1 MASWEFPAHDP
12 VDLQVRV
19 HAGVVRVLA
28 VPAQTATVT
37 LEGNE
42 RLLAAT
48 RVEFDHGAL
57 SVAVPGRLGLGGNA
71 RVEFDHGALS
81 VVDLGRLWLGGSGSL
96 KVTVEVP
103 EGSSCLVHAESAD
116 VSCAGELS
124 ALDVHT
130 ASGDVIAERV
140 SGLARVVTASG
151 DVQVGTA
158 AEAKVETASGDV
170 RIEQADGAV
179 TVRTASGD
187 VWIAQASGRR
197 TEAKS
202 SSGDISVAVA
212 RGIGV
217 YLDLSSLSGTVSS
230 DLEPAEENGGAD
242 MTLQCRTI
250 SGDVQ
255 VLRAAQP
262 AAR

>member
-1 MASWEFPAHDP
+1 MTSWEFPAHDP
-12 VDLQVRV
+12 VDLQVQV
-19 HAGVVRVLA
+19 HADSVRVLA
-28 VPAQTATVT
+28 VPTQTATVT
-37 LEGNE
+37 LEGSD
-42 RLLAAT
+42 RLLAVT

-57 SVAVPGRLGLGGNA
+57 SVVTPDRLGLRG
-71 RVEFDHGALS
+71 F
-81 VVDLGRLWLGGSGSL
+81 GSL
-96 KVTVEVP
+96 QVTVEVP
-103 EGSSCLVHAESAD
+103 EGSSCLAHTASAD
-116 VSCAGELS
+116 VSCTGELS

-130 ASGDVIAERV
+130 ASGEVSAERV

-151 DVQVGTA
+151 DVQVGA
-158 AEAKVETASGDV
+158 ATEVRVETASGDV
-170 RIEQADGAV
+170 RLEQADGAV

-187 VWIAQASGRR
+187 VWIAQTSGGR
-197 TEAKS
+197 TEVKS

-230 DLEPAEENGGAD
+230 ELEPAEQNAGAE
-242 MTLQCRTI
+242 MTMQCRTI
-250 SGDVQ
+250 SGDIQ

>member
-1 MASWEFPAHDP
+1 MTSWEFPAHDP

-19 HAGVVRVLA
+19 HAGSVRVLA
-28 VPAQTATVT
+28 VPTQTATVT
-37 LEGNE
+37 LDGSE
-42 RLLAAT
+42 RLL
-48 RVEFDHGAL
+48 DL
-57 SVAVPGRLGLGGNA
+57 I

-81 VVDLGRLWLGGSGSL
+81 VVTPDRLELRGSGSL
-96 KVTVEVP
+96 DVTVQVP
-103 EGSSCLVHAESAD
+103 EGSSCLVHTASAD
-116 VSCAGELS
+116 VSCTGELS

-130 ASGDVIAERV
+130 ASGEVSAERV
-140 SGLARVVTASG
+140 SGLARVATASG
-151 DVQVGTA
+151 DVRVGA
-158 AEAKVETASGDV
+158 ATEARVETASGDV
-170 RIEQADGAV
+170 RLEQADGAV

-187 VWIAQASGRR
+187 VWIAQTSGGRA
-197 TEAKS
+197 EVKS

-230 DLEPAEENGGAD
+230 ELEPAEENSGAD
-242 MTLQCRTI
+242 MTMQCRTI
-250 SGDVQ
+250 SGDIQ

>member
-1 MASWEFPAHDP
+1 MTSWEFPAHDP

-19 HAGVVRVLA
+19 HAGSVRVLA
-28 VPAQTATVT
+28 VPTQTATVT
-37 LEGNE
+37 LDGSE
-42 RLLAAT
+42 RLVAPT
-48 RVEFDHGAL
+48 RVEFDH
-57 SVAVPGRLGLGGNA
+57 R
-71 RVEFDHGALS
+71 ALS
-81 VVDLGRLWLGGSGSL
+81 VVTPDRRGLGGFGSL
-96 KVTVEVP
+96 TVTVEVP
-103 EGSSCLVHAESAD
+103 EGSSSLVHTASAD
-116 VSCAGELS
+116 VSCTGELS

-130 ASGDVIAERV
+130 ASGDVSAERV

-151 DVQVGTA
+151 DVQVGA
-158 AEAKVETASGDV
+158 ATEAKVETASGDV

-187 VWIAQASGRR
+187 VWIAQTSGRQ
-197 TEAKS
+197 TEVKS

-230 DLEPAEENGGAD
+230 ELEPAEENSGAG
-242 MTLQCRTI
+242 MTMTMQCRTI
-250 SGDVQ
+250 SGDIQ

>member
-1 MASWEFPAHDP
+1 MTSWEFPAQDP

-28 VPAQTATVT
+28 VPTQTATVT
-37 LEGNE
+37 LDGND

-57 SVAVPGRLGLGGNA
+57 SVVEPARLGLGG
-71 RVEFDHGALS
+71 F
-81 VVDLGRLWLGGSGSL
+81 GSL
-96 KVTVEVP
+96 DVTVEVP
-103 EGSSCLVHAESAD
+103 EGSSCLAHSASAD
-116 VSCAGELS
+116 VSCTGELS

-130 ASGDVIAERV
+130 ASGDVSAERV
-140 SGLARVVTASG
+140 SGLAQVVTASG
-151 DVQVGTA
+151 DIQVGAA
-158 AEAKVETASGDV
+158 AEARVESASGDV

-187 VWIAQASGRR
+187 VWIAQTSGRR
-197 TEAKS
+197 TEVKS
-202 SSGDISVAVA
+202 ASGDISVAVA

-230 DLEPAEENGGAD
+230 ELEPAQENGGAD
-242 MTLQCRTI
+242 LTVQCRTI
-250 SGDVQ
+250 SGDVH
-255 VLRAAQP
+255 VLRATQP

>member
-1 MASWEFPAHDP
+1 MTSWEFPAHDP

-19 HAGVVRVLA
+19 HAGDIRVLA
-28 VPAQTATVT
+28 VPTQTATVT
-37 LEGNE
+37 LDGNE

-57 SVAVPGRLGLGGNA
+57 SVVGQDRLGLGG
-71 RVEFDHGALS
+71 H
-81 VVDLGRLWLGGSGSL
+81 GSL
-96 KVTVEVP
+96 NVTVEMP
-103 EGSSCLVHAESAD
+103 EGSSCLVHTASAD
-116 VSCAGELS
+116 VSCTGELS

-130 ASGDVIAERV
+130 ASGDLTAERV
-140 SGLARVVTASG
+140 RGLARVVTASG
-151 DVQVGTA
+151 DVQVGAA
-158 AEAKVETASGDV
+158 AEVRVETASGDV

-187 VWIAQASGRR
+187 VWIAQASGQG
-197 TEAKS
+197 TDVKS

-217 YLDLSSLSGTVSS
+217 YLDLSSLSGTVTSE
-230 DLEPAEENGGAD
+230 LEPTEDVGGAD
-242 MTLQCRTI
+242 MTVQCRTI

>member
-1 MASWEFPAHDP
+1 MTSWEFPVHDP

-19 HAGVVRVLA
+19 HAGSVRVLA
-28 VPAQTATVT
+28 VPTQMATVT
-37 LEGNE
+37 LDGSEG
-42 RLLAAT
+42 LLDST

-57 SVAVPGRLGLGGNA
+57 SVVTPDRVGLRG
-71 RVEFDHGALS
+71 F
-81 VVDLGRLWLGGSGSL
+81 GSAD
-96 KVTVEVP
+96 VTVEVP
-103 EGSSCLVHAESAD
+103 HGSSCLVHTASAD
-116 VSCAGELS
+116 VSCTGELS

-130 ASGDVIAERV
+130 ASGEVSAERV

-151 DVQVGTA
+151 DVQVGATS
-158 AEAKVETASGDV
+158 EARVETASGDV
-170 RIEQADGAV
+170 RLEQADGAV

-187 VWIAQASGRR
+187 VWIAQTSGGRA
-197 TEAKS
+197 EVKS

-230 DLEPAEENGGAD
+230 ELEPAEENSGAD
-242 MTLQCRTI
+242 MTMQCRTI
-250 SGDVQ
+250 SGDIQ

>member
-1 MASWEFPAHDP
+1 MTSWEFPAHDP

-19 HAGVVRVLA
+19 HSGSVRVLA
-28 VPAQTATVT
+28 AATQTATVA
-37 LEGNE
+37 LDGSD

-48 RVEFDHGAL
+48 QVEFDHGAL
-57 SVAVPGRLGLGGNA
+57 SVIVPDRLGLGSN
-71 RVEFDHGALS
+71 
-81 VVDLGRLWLGGSGSL
+81 GSL
-96 KVTVEVP
+96 DVTVEVP
-103 EGSSCLVHAESAD
+103 EGSSCLVHTASAD
-116 VSCAGELS
+116 VSCTGELS

-130 ASGDVIAERV
+130 ASGEVSAERV

-151 DVQVGTA
+151 DVEVGA
-158 AEAKVETASGDV
+158 AGEARVETASGDV

-187 VWIAQASGRR
+187 VWIAQTSGRQ
-197 TEAKS
+197 TEVKS
-202 SSGDISVAVA
+202 ASGDISVAVA
-212 RGIGV
+212 PGIGV

-230 DLEPAEENGGAD
+230 ELDPAQENAGAD
-242 MTLQCRTI
+242 LTVQCRTI

-255 VLRAAQP
+255 VIRAAQP